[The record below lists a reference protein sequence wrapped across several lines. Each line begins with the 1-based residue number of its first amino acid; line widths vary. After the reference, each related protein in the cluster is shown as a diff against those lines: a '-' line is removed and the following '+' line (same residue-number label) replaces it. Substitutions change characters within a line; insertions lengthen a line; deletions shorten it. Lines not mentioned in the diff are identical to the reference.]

1 MDTLYY
7 DGDCGLCEAIRRW
20 LSRLDFARRIR
31 WIAYQSL
38 QEPPPGLAWAD
49 LERAAFLR
57 TPDGRLY
64 EGFYA
69 FRMLSIRL
77 PLLMPLAPL
86 AWFPGIDKLGIRVY
100 GWVAANRRRI
110 PLGCRRTPSS

>member
-7 DGDCGLCEAIRRW
+7 DGDCGLCDSIRWW
-20 LSRLDFARRIR
+20 LSRLDFGRRIH
-31 WIAYQSL
+31 WVAYQSL
-38 QEPPPGLAWAD
+38 QDPPPGLAWAD

-57 TPDGRLY
+57 TRDGRLH

-77 PLLMPLAPL
+77 PPLLPFVPL
-86 AWFPGIDKLGIRVY
+86 AWFPGVDKVGSRVY
-100 GWVAANRRRI
+100 GWVAANRRSI
-110 PLGCRRTPSS
+110 PFGCRGTPPS